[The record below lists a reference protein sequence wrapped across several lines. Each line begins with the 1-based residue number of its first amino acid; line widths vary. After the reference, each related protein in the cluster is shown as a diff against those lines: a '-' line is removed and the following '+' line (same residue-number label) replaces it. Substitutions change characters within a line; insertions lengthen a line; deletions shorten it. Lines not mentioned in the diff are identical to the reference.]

1 MFEGSFA
8 KLSHNGAATQQTE
21 KRFYPF
27 KPPFKVKENRMAK
40 DGVVASSPKI
50 DSEKVLTFPHG
61 IPGFEKYT
69 TYLVYHKEENDLS
82 AYWLESTEQPEVTFT
97 IVDPGQYGLSY
108 DLELTDEERDLL
120 QAEGAEE
127 IGVFMMLSKKEG
139 TGAPAPELNANIS
152 GPVIINPR
160 TRLGL
165 QKVIRRARLS
175 TTIVQKE

>member
-1 MFEGSFA
+1 M
-8 KLSHNGAATQQTE
+8 
-21 KRFYPF
+21 
-27 KPPFKVKENRMAK
+27 VK

-69 TYLVYHKEENDLS
+69 TYLVYHKEENDMS

-108 DLELTDEERDLL
+108 DLELTEEERELL

-127 IGVFMMLSKKEG
+127 IGVFMMLSKKENAG
-139 TGAPAPELNANIS
+139 VPSPALNANIS

-160 TRLGL
+160 TRIGL
-165 QKVIRRARLS
+165 QKVIRRTLVD

>member
-1 MFEGSFA
+1 MKDFD
-8 KLSHNGAATQQTE
+8 KLVKYNSWKKFPHH
-21 KRFYPF
+21 FP
-27 KPPFKVKENRMAK
+27 VKEIHMANP
-40 DGVVASSPKI
+40 GAVSSSLKI

-82 AYWLESTEQPEVTFT
+82 AYWLESTDQPEVTFT

-108 DLELTDEERDLL
+108 NLELTDEERDLL
-120 QAEGAEE
+120 QAKGAEE

-139 TGAPAPELNANIS
+139 AGTPPLALSANIS

-165 QKVIRRARLS
+165 QKVLHGARMS
-175 TTIVQKE
+175 TTIVHKE